1 MWGQSLPWHKVL
13 NAVVA
18 ELSIYKWRNQ
28 RGRIDS
34 LLPWVSR
41 LNERLSAKLRV
52 TENRCVLFNSF
63 TYIYIYVLYKYFK
76 RKKGRNYILVAS
88 FFPLKIFVPLCFNVL
103 STVPRENRLADSLCP
118 IYISPPRLLF
128 GLVKT
133 TSVYTNNNITFSN
146 EINLQFDIVNMQAF
160 ESLQKCFLNVS
171 CTTRSCPSQLSFSFL
186 KQKSCTS

>member
-34 LLPWVSR
+34 LLLWVSR
-41 LNERLSAKLRV
+41 LNDLKWFLH
-52 TENRCVLFNSF
+52 L
-63 TYIYIYVLYKYFK
+63 YIYIYVLYKYFK

-88 FFPLKIFVPLCFNVL
+88 FFPLKIFVPLCFN
-103 STVPRENRLADSLCP
+103 LCP

-146 EINLQFDIVNMQAF
+146 EINLQFDIVNTQAF

>member
-118 IYISPPRLLF
+118 IYLLHSYCSASSKQRLCIRI
-128 GLVKT
+128 
-133 TSVYTNNNITFSN
+133 ITLLSALKLIYN
-146 EINLQFDIVNMQAF
+146 STLSIRKLLRAY
-160 ESLQKCFLNVS
+160 KNVS
-171 CTTRSCPSQLSFSFL
+171 WMSLAQLVLVLHS
-186 KQKSCTS
+186 